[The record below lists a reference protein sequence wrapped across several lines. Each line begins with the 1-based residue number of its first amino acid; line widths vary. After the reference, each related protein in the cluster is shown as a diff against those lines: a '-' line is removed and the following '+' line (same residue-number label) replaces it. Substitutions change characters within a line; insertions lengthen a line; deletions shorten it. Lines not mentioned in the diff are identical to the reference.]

1 MINIFKTKNA
11 RKETRDTSFAM
22 ASEDILA
29 KLQNLPQTN
38 NQYISQNISKKPAQS
53 SNDLELLLAEAQY
66 VKPVVDYSMP
76 LLLKAFEKQTSYVFS
91 DTLTPNTIV
100 FKKTNNKGSD
110 RIKQKVRENDVGEFQ
125 NILDYVR
132 CSISFPTVESL
143 FNFVKFAYKFNF
155 KADDF
160 KDFEYATQLFGYPK
174 AIYGVNNFAIDNL
187 DDTKYQAY
195 PFLKEKVKLKY
206 TEFMDYKLYIKVP
219 VHDNNYMVAEVLCT
233 LHDFTK
239 YYELTHFLY
248 EYARDISKIASRFNL
263 APDVLTKY
271 FKALI
276 AYIHYEK
283 VIRPYNNNAL
293 DSYHLD
299 TKQGKTGDYK
309 KDLDLI
315 SSDGQDILHSSMI
328 CDSASDEKKDI
339 SFTRDIANIL
349 LEYKINKRG

>member
-1 MINIFKTKNA
+1 
-11 RKETRDTSFAM
+11 M

-29 KLQNLPQTN
+29 RLQNLPQSN
-38 NQYISQNISKKPAQS
+38 NQYISQDISKKPAQS
-53 SNDLELLLAEAQY
+53 SNGLNALLMEADY
-66 VKPVVDYSMP
+66 VKPVIDYSIP
-76 LLLKAFEKQTSYVFS
+76 LMLKEFEKQTSYMLS
-91 DTLTPNTIV
+91 DSLTPNTIV
-100 FKKTNNKGSD
+100 FKQTNNKGSD
-110 RIKQKVRENDVGEFQ
+110 RIKQKVRENDVGQFQ

-155 KADDF
+155 KAEDF
-160 KDFEYATQLFGYPK
+160 KDFEYADDFFGYPK

-187 DDTKYQAY
+187 DDAKYQAY

-219 VHDNNYMVAEVLCT
+219 LHDNNYMVAEVLCT

-248 EYARDISKIASRFNL
+248 EYARDISKIANRFNL
-263 APDVLTKY
+263 APEVLTQY

-283 VIRPYNNNAL
+283 VIVPYNNSAL

-315 SSDGQDILHSSMI
+315 APDSQDILYSNMI
-328 CDSASDEKKDI
+328 CDSASDTKKDI

-349 LEYKINKRG
+349 LDYKINKRG